1 MPPTLKDGTPIAT
14 QYLALAARN
23 ANGSAIGDGINEASR
38 AVFNKYETVEVSK
51 YFEDPEGVVDLI
63 YSLAD
68 LSDDDKKIVT
78 VSLAATAALDTD
90 GSEDGDIDDPGEMP
104 TSEKSVNGK
113 AYLNISGKAAGS
125 VTLMLTV
132 KDGLPDGVTSQSIQV
147 MVRDA
152 NAPPVIDSS
161 VLNAAAYQKMSRIQ
175 TMRIRSDE
183 ATRVM
188 IPADAFTDGNNDA
201 LKITAEV
208 GGTDGTDATQ
218 ANSVPYNATRLGV
231 AVEGNYLVLTP
242 KRGNNAFIPVILK
255 AEDRYGASAMTG
267 NDFNTNPPTGTI
279 LVEIN
284 TPPMHA
290 TYDDVSSPT
299 TGLTYP
305 AGASDGD
312 NIMLAH
318 ITDKTYSAAGE
329 DMANEFITLA
339 TFFEDPDQED
349 SIEGDDHICSF
360 STSPADQK
368 FATVAFNDS
377 VTIITVNPDAPG
389 MFDLSVTCTD
399 HVGET
404 LTDTVKVTILQ

>member
-152 NAPPVIDSS
+152 NAPPEIVST
-161 VLNAAAYQKMSRIQ
+161 VLTEDAIMKISRREA
-175 TMRIRSDE
+175 MRIPSNE
-183 ATRVM
+183 NTVVM
-188 IPADAFTDGNNDA
+188 IPMGAFTDANGDAFT
-201 LKITAEV
+201 LTAEV
-208 GGTDGTDATQ
+208 SGANADTITSNKALLDVEIAGG
-218 ANSVPYNATRLGV
+218 N
-231 AVEGNYLVLTP
+231 LVLKP
-242 KRGNNAFIPVILK
+242 KKGSNNVNIPVVLK
-255 AEDRYGASAMTG
+255 ATDRYGASAMTG
-267 NDFNTNPPTGTI
+267 NAIDTPAETI

-284 TPPMHA
+284 NPPSHK
-290 TYDDVSSPT
+290 TYTDVASTVTDVTIPE
-299 TGLTYP
+299 
-305 AGASDGD
+305 GAKNGD
-312 NIMLAH
+312 KIMLAH
-318 ITDKTYSAAGE
+318 LTDKQFSVAGDADEE
-329 DMANEFITLA
+329 DQAFITLN
-339 TFFEDPDQED
+339 TFFEDLDGED
-349 SIEGDDHICSF
+349 SITGNDRICAF
-360 STSPADQK
+360 DTSPADQK
-368 FATVAFNDS
+368 FAEITFNAGGTIVQVA
-377 VTIITVNPDAPG
+377 AKMRG

-399 HVGET
+399 LIGEMV
-404 LTDTVKVTILQ
+404 TDMVKVTIIQ

>member
-152 NAPPVIDSS
+152 NAPPEIVSTALGADAIE
-161 VLNAAAYQKMSRIQ
+161 KMSR
-175 TMRIRSDE
+175 TGAKRIPSNE
-183 ATRVM
+183 NTVVM
-188 IPADAFTDGNNDA
+188 IPMGAFTDANGDAFT
-201 LKITAEV
+201 LTAEV
-208 GGTDGTDATQ
+208 SGANADTITSNKALLDVEIAGG
-218 ANSVPYNATRLGV
+218 N
-231 AVEGNYLVLTP
+231 LVLKP
-242 KRGNNAFIPVILK
+242 KKGSNNVNIPVVLK
-255 AEDRYGASAMTG
+255 ATDRYGASAMTG
-267 NDFNTNPPTGTI
+267 DDINTPAEAI

-284 TPPMHA
+284 NPPSHK
-290 TYDDVSSPT
+290 TYTDVASTVTDVTIPE
-299 TGLTYP
+299 
-305 AGASDGD
+305 GAKNGD
-312 NIMLAH
+312 KIMLAH
-318 ITDKTYSAAGE
+318 LTDKQFSVAGDADEE
-329 DMANEFITLA
+329 DQAFITLN
-339 TFFEDPDQED
+339 TFFEDLDGED
-349 SIEGDDHICSF
+349 SITGNDRICAF
-360 STSPADQK
+360 DTSPADQK
-368 FATVAFNDS
+368 FAEITFNAGGTIVQVA
-377 VTIITVNPDAPG
+377 AKMRG

-399 HVGET
+399 LIGEMV
-404 LTDTVKVTILQ
+404 TDMVEVTIIQ

>member
-152 NAPPVIDSS
+152 NAPPEIVSTALGADAIE
-161 VLNAAAYQKMSRIQ
+161 KMSR
-175 TMRIRSDE
+175 TGAKRIPSNE
-183 ATRVM
+183 NTVVM
-188 IPADAFTDGNNDA
+188 IPMGAFTDANGDAFT
-201 LKITAEV
+201 LTAEV
-208 GGTDGTDATQ
+208 SGANADTITSNKALLDVEIAGG
-218 ANSVPYNATRLGV
+218 N
-231 AVEGNYLVLTP
+231 LVLKP
-242 KRGNNAFIPVILK
+242 KKGSNNVNIPVVLK
-255 AEDRYGASAMTG
+255 ATDRYGASAMTG
-267 NDFNTNPPTGTI
+267 NDNSSFDDTI
-279 LVEIN
+279 VVEIN

>member
-152 NAPPVIDSS
+152 NAPPEIVST
-161 VLNAAAYQKMSRIQ
+161 VLGEDAIEKMSR
-175 TMRIRSDE
+175 TGAKRIPSNE
-183 ATRVM
+183 NTVVM
-188 IPADAFTDGNNDA
+188 IPMGAFTDANGDAFT
-201 LKITAEV
+201 LTAEV
-208 GGTDGTDATQ
+208 SGANADTITSNKALLDVEIAGG
-218 ANSVPYNATRLGV
+218 N
-231 AVEGNYLVLTP
+231 LVLKP
-242 KRGNNAFIPVILK
+242 KKGSNNVNIPVVLK
-255 AEDRYGASAMTG
+255 ATDRYGASAMTG
-267 NDFNTNPPTGTI
+267 DDINTPAEAI

-284 TPPMHA
+284 NPPSHK
-290 TYDDVSSPT
+290 TYTDVASTVTDVTIPE
-299 TGLTYP
+299 
-305 AGASDGD
+305 GAKNGD
-312 NIMLAH
+312 KIMLAH
-318 ITDKTYSAAGE
+318 LTDKQFSVAGDADEE
-329 DMANEFITLA
+329 DQAFITLN
-339 TFFEDPDQED
+339 TFFEDLDGED
-349 SIEGDDHICSF
+349 SITGNDRICAF
-360 STSPADQK
+360 DTSPADQK
-368 FATVAFNDS
+368 FAEITFNAGGTIVQVA
-377 VTIITVNPDAPG
+377 AKMRG

-399 HVGET
+399 LIGEMV
-404 LTDTVKVTILQ
+404 TDMVEVTIIQ